1 MAGCSQ
7 PGPAATVTVPQ
18 YQPPIPNA
26 PGAPTVTNINVT
38 GPNAASATVSWNTV
52 AGATY
57 YKIFINGKY
66 IGQVS
71 KPPALV
77 DLGAYVGQTIQVS
90 VAACN

>member
-1 MAGCSQ
+1 VAGCSN

-18 YQPPIPNA
+18 YQKPVPNA

-38 GPNAASATVSWNTV
+38 GPSAATAKVSWNTV

-57 YKIFINGKY
+57 YKIFVNGQY
-66 IGQVS
+66 LTQANA
-71 KPPALV
+71 PPV
-77 DLGAYVGQTIQVS
+77 TVNLGAYVGQTIQVS